1 MTFTAHFLGF
11 TLVTFMWTGIYF
23 ALKDISRI
31 DFTKLPHPNEEWRG
45 KMIWLTLVGLSFV
58 LLAYR

>member
-1 MTFTAHFLGF
+1 MIFTTHFLGF
-11 TLVTFMWTGIYF
+11 ALVTFMWTGIYF
-23 ALKDISRI
+23 ALKDIRHM
-31 DFTKLPHPNEEWRG
+31 DFTKLPHPNEEWRA